1 MTFVYSTPP
10 QLQWILTIYLDDHR
24 TRAANLISKLQHL
37 AAGVPLVYIGGQKLL
52 NNTDERLIA
61 ILELVIGL
69 AVGVAFLQELRATL
83 RPSETSHPR
92 FGWFEL
98 AAGILL
104 VFEAFHGAT
113 TKPGYLRPAFLAGTA
128 TIGLGL
134 FHHRLQARAKR
145 RRYLKL
151 DDAGL
156 ELQSNRFRW
165 YKLKWAE
172 LDAIAV
178 SESKIVFQKKNGR
191 TRSIRLLLFRNAEEI
206 RTAIL
211 EHPACAKFLSS
222 SVIPPPAVESSTP
235 PAHP

>member
-10 QLQWILTIYLDDHR
+10 RLQWILTIYLDDHR
-24 TRAANLISKLQHL
+24 TRAANLISKIQHL
-37 AAGVPLVYIGGQKLL
+37 AAGVPLVYIGSQKLL
-52 NNTDERLIA
+52 NNTDELLIA
-61 ILELVIGL
+61 ILEVGIGL
-69 AVGVAFLQELRATL
+69 AVGAAFLQELRTTL
-83 RPSETSHPR
+83 RPSEASHPR

-104 VFEAFHGAT
+104 IFEAFHGAT
-113 TKPGYLRPAFLAGTA
+113 TKLGYLRPAFLAGTV

-134 FHHRLQARAKR
+134 FHHRLQARARR

-156 ELQSNRFRW
+156 ELRTHRFRW
-165 YKLKWAE
+165 HKLKWGE

-191 TRSIRLLLFRNAEEI
+191 SRSVRLNMLRNADEI

-211 EHPACAKFLSS
+211 EHPACAELLSS
-222 SVIPPPAVESSTP
+222 SAIPPPAVESSTP
-235 PAHP
+235 PAHQ